1 MTLHGFLNERIADF
15 GVMYF
20 KLHRFHW
27 YVEGPFFYPLH
38 EKYEELYDEL
48 TELFDEY
55 AERLLSIGGKPAS
68 TMKEYLSLSKV
79 SEEGN
84 EVAPKAIF
92 ETLIKDYSHVVAAL
106 KEGVEL
112 AEGERDMATA
122 DMFIETIATFEKHLW
137 MFKQSVLG

>member
-68 TMKEYLSLSKV
+68 TMKEYLALSKI

-92 ETLIKDYSHVVAAL
+92 ETLVKDYSHVVAAL
-106 KEGVEL
+106 KEGIEL
-112 AEGERDMATA
+112 AEGERDMVTA
-122 DMFIETIATFEKHLW
+122 DMFITTVAAFEKHLW
-137 MFKQSVLG
+137 MFKQSML

>member
-15 GVMYF
+15 GVLYF

-27 YVEGPFFYPLH
+27 YVEGPSFYPLH
-38 EKYEELYDEL
+38 GKYEELYDEL
-48 TELFDEY
+48 NELFDEY

-68 TMKEYLSLSKV
+68 TMKEYPSLSKI

-92 ETLIKDYSHVVAAL
+92 ETLIKDYSHIVAQL
-106 KEGVEL
+106 KEGIEL
-112 AEGERDMATA
+112 AEGQRDMATA

-137 MFKQSVLG
+137 MFKQSVL